1 MALLNRF
8 RKDGSTLTPLKG
20 NRPTAALT
28 RGDVIGVNNTFSR
41 GQYTEY
47 ILATKTAAELKR
59 AQDLTGN
66 P

>member
-20 NRPTAALT
+20 NRPTATLVK
-28 RGDVIGVNNTFSR
+28 DVIGVNNTFSR

-47 ILATKTAAELKR
+47 ILATKSAAELKR
-59 AQDLTGN
+59 APDLTGN